1 MAPPKITYFPA
12 RGRAELARLVLA
24 AAGVEWVEE
33 AVSAETLPAL
43 KESGKLAFG
52 QVPLYED
59 DDVSLVQSMTIARY
73 LARKHDLYGDL
84 QQGAIADMLIDGYG
98 DLLNKLIPNIFPAP
112 NWPALRKLKEEV
124 APVFAKQFEAVLA
137 QNNGGNEYA
146 AGSSFSFADL
156 VLFSITESLLFDLG
170 LVSAADYPLLEAHY
184 KSTKAHENLTKY
196 LESDKRFPPRKLEI
210 PPE

>member
-1 MAPPKITYFPA
+1 MAPAKITYFPT

-24 AAGVEWVEE
+24 TAGVEWVEE
-33 AVSAETLPAL
+33 TVTAETLPAL

-73 LARKHDLYGDL
+73 LARKHGLYGDL
-84 QQGAIADMLIDGYG
+84 QQGAIADMILDGYG
-98 DLLNKLIPNIFPAP
+98 DLVNKLVPNLYPQP
-112 NWPALRKLKEEV
+112 NWENLRKIKAEV

-137 QNNGGNEYA
+137 QNNGGAEFV
-146 AGSSFSFADL
+146 AGDSFSFADL
-156 VLFSITESLLFDLG
+156 ALFYITEALLFDFN
-170 LVSAADYPLLEAHY
+170 LVNAADFPLLEAHY
-184 KSTKAHENLTKY
+184 NTVKAHENLAKF

-210 PPE
+210 PE